1 MISINLHIR
10 YLLTRHDCVVVPG
23 LGAFVAQRDSARIDE
38 STGRLIPPCRRVGF
52 NQSLQHDDGLLASS
66 VSRREGVSYDV
77 ARTLIAN
84 DVEML
89 RSRLQSSRMAI
100 LPRLGRFDREGG
112 RLVFTPDETSMVV
125 NSRFAALPAISV
137 LPAIQS
143 PEVETVAADNDAV
156 HVLELDYRNRER
168 SLRRWRVA
176 ASVALLL
183 GLGGALST
191 PVLVD
196 REQLSY
202 ASVTAP
208 ALVKGP
214 HAVQLPGVVEHRT
227 VEVVKP
233 LYIARPDVAEATAT
247 VHPRTTVGQPAL
259 ETMPVYD
266 HYVIVASCETLAK
279 ARRFVGRRKS
289 QHLGILPSDGRFR
302 IYAAA
307 ATTRDQAE
315 AAKTASLLS
324 RYPDAWI
331 YSRR

>member
-23 LGAFVAQRDSARIDE
+23 LGAFVAQRDNARIDE

-84 DVEML
+84 DVEMM

-112 RLVFTPDETSMVV
+112 RLVFTPDETSLVV

-143 PEVETVAADNDAV
+143 PEVETMAADNDAV
-156 HVLELDYRNRER
+156 HVLELDYRSRER

-214 HAVQLPGVVEHRT
+214 HAVQLPAVAERRT

-233 LYIARPDVAEATAT
+233 LYITRPDAAEATAT
-247 VHPRTTVGQPAL
+247 VHAGPVAQLGPEAL
-259 ETMPVYD
+259 PTYD
-266 HYVIVASCETLAK
+266 HYVIVASCETIAK

-307 ATTRDQAE
+307 TATRTQAE
-315 AAKTASLLS
+315 AARTASLLS